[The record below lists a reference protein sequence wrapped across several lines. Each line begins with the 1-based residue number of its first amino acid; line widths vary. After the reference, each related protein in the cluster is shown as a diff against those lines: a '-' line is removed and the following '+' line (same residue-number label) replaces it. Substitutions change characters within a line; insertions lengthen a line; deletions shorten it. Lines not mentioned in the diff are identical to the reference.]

1 MADSLMIDSTP
12 PEGVEL
18 IRWLHRRPLP
28 EEEVVR
34 FFHARKLH
42 FSRWSN
48 GPDEVFSLHTHP
60 YRKILYCLCGSIT
73 FTLPDAGA
81 SVALRPGDRLILPS
95 GVRHGALVGPEGVT
109 CIEAGSE

>member
-1 MADSLMIDSTP
+1 MADSLMVDSNP

-18 IRWLHRRPLP
+18 IRWPHRRPLP
-28 EEEVVR
+28 EEEIVR

-48 GPDEVFSLHTHP
+48 GPDETYSLHTHP

-73 FTLPDAGA
+73 FTLPDAGQ

-95 GVRHGALVGPEGVT
+95 GLRHGAMAGPEGVT
-109 CIEAGSE
+109 CIEAGE